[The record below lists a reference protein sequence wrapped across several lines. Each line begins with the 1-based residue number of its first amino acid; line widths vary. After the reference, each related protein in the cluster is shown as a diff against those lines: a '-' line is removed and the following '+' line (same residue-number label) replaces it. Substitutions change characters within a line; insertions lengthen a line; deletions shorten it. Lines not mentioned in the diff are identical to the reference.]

1 LYNKIKIFKSNN
13 WRIAMAASKGILIVQ
28 GEDRDLPFGVKDI
41 EEDVYIDITT
51 ATAISVNGTP
61 VEFTMAASEV
71 TITDGPKGKFSVKMS
86 DTKTA
91 LMKLG
96 ALDLEVVID
105 FGSDRRIIQ
114 SKAVLNIVKA
124 LF

>member
-1 LYNKIKIFKSNN
+1 
-13 WRIAMAASKGILIVQ
+13 MAASKGILIVQ

-51 ATAISVNGTP
+51 ATAISVKTSGANGTP

-71 TITDGPKGKFSVKMS
+71 TVTDGPKGKFSVKMS